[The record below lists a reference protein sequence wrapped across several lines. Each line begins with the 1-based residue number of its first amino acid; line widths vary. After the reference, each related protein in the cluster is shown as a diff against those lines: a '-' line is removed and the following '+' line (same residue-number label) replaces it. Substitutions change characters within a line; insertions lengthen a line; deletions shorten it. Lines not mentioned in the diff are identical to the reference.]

1 MNIKRKIKYYIIR
14 LLRLKTDAKDIAFG
28 LTLGFFPNWFPTF
41 GTGPII
47 SVALAKLFKTNILS
61 ALIGGISGA
70 LLWPILFVINYK
82 TGNYILDFSS
92 SITDINEAEIE
103 AVSLFYYK
111 TKEIGFVFLSGAIIN
126 SIIFSFIIYFTS
138 YVVFKKYRYLTLK
151 LLVRKRKN

>member
-1 MNIKRKIKYYIIR
+1 MNIKRKTKYYLIR

-47 SVALAKLFKTNILS
+47 SIALAKLFNTSVIS
-61 ALIGGISGA
+61 AFIGGVAGA
-70 LLWPILFVINYK
+70 LLWPILFFLNYK
-82 TGNYILDFSS
+82 TGNYLLDFSS

-103 AVSLFYYK
+103 AVNLFYYK
-111 TKEIGFVFLSGAIIN
+111 TKKIGYEFLSGAIVN

-138 YVVFKKYRYLTLK
+138 YVIFKKYRYLYLK
-151 LLVRKRKN
+151 LLKSKK